1 MSALILDICLEKDQ
15 LCLPHI
21 NRSFVPTGYSYI
33 FYQWRSLSVSEAIN
47 PIRVRKCLGEKSLWF
62 FPKCVN
68 TEVPFGRIPYW
79 VRSSDTSIRSKRGR
93 SRLTSQ
99 SSLLQFI
106 DSIRWIGFIGME
118 ISVELRTGLWL
129 LLLLRGSHSFRVHGE
144 CSSFWSHPMRRPV
157 GCDAKRLRSLI
168 RVNSVH
174 RLAVATSQGA
184 IRERLC
190 RCSTFTKILLIT

>member
-1 MSALILDICLEKDQ
+1 
-15 LCLPHI
+15 
-21 NRSFVPTGYSYI
+21 
-33 FYQWRSLSVSEAIN
+33 
-47 PIRVRKCLGEKSLWF
+47 
-62 FPKCVN
+62 
-68 TEVPFGRIPYW
+68 
-79 VRSSDTSIRSKRGR
+79 
-93 SRLTSQ
+93 
-99 SSLLQFI
+99 
-106 DSIRWIGFIGME
+106 ME

-184 IRERLC
+184 IRERLVGVL
-190 RCSTFTKILLIT
+190 RSQKSF